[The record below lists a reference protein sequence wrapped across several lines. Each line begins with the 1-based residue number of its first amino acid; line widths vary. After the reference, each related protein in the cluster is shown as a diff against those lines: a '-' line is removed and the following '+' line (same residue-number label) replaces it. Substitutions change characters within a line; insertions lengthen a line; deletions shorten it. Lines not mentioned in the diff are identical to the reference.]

1 MERFPDFTQ
10 TCTDFPWFSGM
21 LKVYDRSPASDKSVS
36 RVYPFAVVVR
46 KWWHVLRQERTK
58 DIETERSLG

>member
-21 LKVYDRSPASDKSVS
+21 LKVYDRSPAPDKSVS
-36 RVYPFAVVVR
+36 RVYPFAVVIDTPTVD
-46 KWWHVLRQERTK
+46 VS
-58 DIETERSLG
+58 DV